1 LKSFFS
7 RDTTAETDGRSSFGS
22 EEIRLSARTTVSG
35 QTEKVS
41 HRTIRDRFTI
51 ECGHTSQQSLH
62 RALVLA
68 NEWNHEY
75 ATLEHLLLALID
87 HPEAAA
93 IMHECNVDTDK
104 LCGILV
110 AQFESRGLI
119 ADGASDPK
127 PAADFERV
135 IRQAVILVQHSG
147 REEIT
152 GGNVLV
158 AILAECESRAAYF
171 LQEQDLTVLMR

>member
-1 LKSFFS
+1 
-7 RDTTAETDGRSSFGS
+7 
-22 EEIRLSARTTVSG
+22 
-35 QTEKVS
+35 
-41 HRTIRDRFTI
+41 
-51 ECGHTSQQSLH
+51 
-62 RALVLA
+62 
-68 NEWNHEY
+68 
-75 ATLEHLLLALID
+75 
-87 HPEAAA
+87 
-93 IMHECNVDTDK
+93 MHECNVDTDK
-104 LCGILV
+104 LCGNLV

-171 LQEQDLTVLMR
+171 LQEQDLTRAIALKHMTSPAGPGVPTMSWTTPGWPPSD